1 MNRNDC
7 EEFLN
12 ETVTVAV
19 PHIIL
24 DRPFFIT
31 GLLKE
36 VTDRY
41 LKLKISDGYKH
52 IQIDEIIEIRRG
64 Q

>member
-12 ETVTVAV
+12 ETVTVAI

-24 DRPFFIT
+24 DRPFFVT
-31 GLLKE
+31 GLVKE
-36 VTDRY
+36 VTDGY
-41 LKLKISDGYKH
+41 IKLQVKDGYKH
-52 IQIDEIIEIRRG
+52 IQIDEIIEIRRE

>member
-1 MNRNDC
+1 MNRDDC
-7 EEFLN
+7 REFLN
-12 ETVTVAV
+12 ETVTIAV

-52 IQIDEIIEIRRG
+52 ILIDEIIEIRRE
-64 Q
+64 